1 MLVARL
7 LLVLISMSI
16 SSLFV
21 PIAFITLVVGQSL
34 RLGVVSWWWLR
45 GGAVLSS
52 CDVYLRMG

>member
-34 RLGVVSWWWLR
+34 RLGVVSW